1 MTGPLAGIGSTV
13 QPAATDNTANSTSS
27 GTATGTTAST
37 QDASGTDTFLKLL
50 VAQMHN
56 QDPMQP
62 MDSTSFVT
70 ELAQF
75 NQVEQTLSLNQTA
88 TSGLSAQR
96 ATEGVALLGHTVSYV
111 VPGVGGA
118 PSTTAKGTVSG
129 VNVAGGGV
137 QLTVGS
143 ATVSLDNVTAV
154 S

>member
-1 MTGPLAGIGSTV
+1 MAGPISGIGSTG
-13 QPAATDNTANSTSS
+13 QPAGTDNTTDSTS
-27 GTATGTTAST
+27 TGTTSST
-37 QDASGTDTFLKLL
+37 QDVTGTDTFLKLL

-75 NQVEQTLSLNQTA
+75 NQVEQTLSLNQTV
-88 TSGLSAQR
+88 TSELSAQR
-96 ATEGVALLGHTVSYV
+96 ASEGIGLLGHIVTYV
-111 VPGVGGA
+111 VPSVDGTS
-118 PSTTAKGTVSG
+118 STTAQGTVSG

-137 QLTVGS
+137 QLTVGG
-143 ATVSLDNVTAV
+143 ATVSLNNVTAV

>member
-1 MTGPLAGIGSTV
+1 MAGPIAGIGSTG
-13 QPAATDNTANSTSS
+13 QPAATDNTANATST
-27 GTATGTTAST
+27 GATTST
-37 QDASGTDTFLKLL
+37 KDASGTDTFLKLL

-88 TSGLSAQR
+88 ASGLTAQR
-96 ATEGVALLGHTVSYV
+96 ATEGVALLGRTVSYV

-118 PSTTAKGTVSG
+118 SSTTAQGAVSG

-137 QLTVGS
+137 QLTVGG

-154 S
+154 A